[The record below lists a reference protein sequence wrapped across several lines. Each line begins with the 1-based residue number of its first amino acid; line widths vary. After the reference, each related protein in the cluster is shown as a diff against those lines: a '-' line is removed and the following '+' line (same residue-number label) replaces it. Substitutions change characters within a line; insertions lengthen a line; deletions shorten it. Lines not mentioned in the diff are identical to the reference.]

1 MYIIHDRQYAGY
13 HVYVG
18 ETNNIIG
25 RTEEHLQEIPTKDID
40 NYKQYWKS
48 FNRSTSSKMYVIGND
63 KFNKSLTLDVENKL
77 MSYLTS
83 VPQVY
88 RVENVRRNAQ
98 ENYFT
103 KSSFDDIFSDIWN
116 KLGNDNPHLFPS
128 EKEIK
133 DSAIFKASPFHE
145 LTPEQ
150 EKARISI
157 LRTIQQELNKD
168 TDETGRLKLVVGEAG
183 SGKTVLLSN
192 IFLDISDSLRALN
205 DDQDSP
211 DFPEVHLLVNH
222 NEQLSV
228 YTQIANKLGLQTRKN
243 QRVWKPTAF
252 LNKHLA
258 SLEKEQRF
266 VDVVIVDEAHLLL
279 TQGDQGYHG
288 KDHLTDLMKVAR
300 VVVAVFDQNQ
310 ILSTKQWRKQGQIE
324 SYLKDPRNDLIH
336 LRNQL
341 RINANER
348 TLSWLRDF
356 VDNGKIEPI
365 PKDKDYDRQIFEAP
379 DELYRQVKKK
389 SKKTESDLSR
399 VIATYDWPWKGNK
412 QPSDGRS
419 TWNVTIG
426 DFSMPWNYSLPC
438 AIENKDLSWAEQ
450 PQTIDEI
457 GSTFTIQGF
466 DLNIAGVIIGPSVK
480 WDEKSQEI
488 YFDRDKSCSKAAKNR
503 RTLADNTKAYL
514 SDELLHNQLNVLL
527 TRGVNGLYIFAVD
540 EPLRRHLV
548 AMSRQTFPRST
559 A

>member
-1 MYIIHDRQYAGY
+1 
-13 HVYVG
+13 
-18 ETNNIIG
+18 
-25 RTEEHLQEIPTKDID
+25 
-40 NYKQYWKS
+40 
-48 FNRSTSSKMYVIGND
+48 MYVIGND

-77 MSYLTS
+77 MGYLTS

-168 TDETGRLKLVVGEAG
+168 TDKTGRLKLVVGEAG

-266 VDVVIVDEAHLLL
+266 VDVVIVDVAHLLL

-348 TLSWLRDF
+348 TLRWLRDF
-356 VDNGKIEPI
+356 VDNGKIGPI

-379 DELYRQVKKK
+379 DELYRQVKEK
-389 SKKTESDLSR
+389 SKKTESGLSR

-488 YFDRDKSCSKAAKNR
+488 YFDRDKRCSKAAKNR